1 MGGESDTGQLFLFTG
16 LVLAKSEILIKSFF
30 RQVLPL

>member
-16 LVLAKSEILIKSFF
+16 FALAKSEILIDSFF
-30 RQVLPL
+30 RQ